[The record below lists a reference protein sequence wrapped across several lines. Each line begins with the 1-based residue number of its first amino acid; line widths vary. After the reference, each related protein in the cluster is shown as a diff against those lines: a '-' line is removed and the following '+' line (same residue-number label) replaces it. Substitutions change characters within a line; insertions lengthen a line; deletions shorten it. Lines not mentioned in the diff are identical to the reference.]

1 MPAKNK
7 KQREREEESLKIIRK
22 AALLLALVLLLS
34 TAALAASVTTAS
46 ETIGGAAAQVV
57 YVTPGANTEI
67 RAVIAN
73 GQLGTAAKAE
83 SVIAGE
89 GKRIVA
95 AVNGNFYNCWY
106 DRNKPLSVMENNYP
120 RIYGAI
126 VTDGKMLNSGASVAL
141 GIAADGSMK
150 IARATIKG
158 TMTFGR
164 QKLVAWCVNTSNSDP
179 QACYILT
186 DELALG
192 VDIPASS
199 EIVIVRDGKV
209 ESVQS
214 GSMGFRTPAGTVAMV
229 LNSGCYACGSARTGM
244 RAEYGFCVTDGD
256 QDMENMKNIIGGTG
270 MIVEN
275 GVSAV
280 DNNPNVTADDQDPD
294 TVSVRSF
301 AAITAD
307 GRLMLATV
315 TSSYRAIAQSLVQMG
330 VQDAMTLDGGASSML
345 YANGKTLYPAG
356 REMASILAVLDDAG
370 DAAPAA
376 QPAGGSVS
384 SWAQADVEQAAQLGI
399 LPQSLQSAYQTAIT
413 RGEFCRLLS
422 GYLAAR
428 SGVSA
433 AEFCEN
439 RGIDPASVSF
449 SDTADADV
457 RLIAA
462 TGVVTGYPDGTFRT
476 DAAIARQD
484 AAIMLKRLAGLFD
497 VQAAGN
503 GQSFTD
509 AAQISDY
516 AKDGVSFAT
525 AIGLMNGHA
534 NGSFAP
540 RAQITREQAVITVMN
555 AWRKLG

>member
-1 MPAKNK
+1 M
-7 KQREREEESLKIIRK
+7 KIIRK

-34 TAALAASVTTAS
+34 TAALAASVTTTS

-73 GQLGTAAKAE
+73 GQLGTTAKAE

-158 TMTFGR
+158 TMTFGG

-256 QDMENMKNIIGGTG
+256 RDMENMKNIIGGTG

-280 DNNPNVTADDQDPD
+280 DNNPNVIADDQDPD

-462 TGVVTGYPDGTFRT
+462 TGVVTGYPDGTFRP
-476 DAAIARQD
+476 
-484 AAIMLKRLAGLFD
+484 
-497 VQAAGN
+497 
-503 GQSFTD
+503 D
-509 AAQISDY
+509 AAQISEY
-516 AKDGVSFAT
+516 AKDGVSFA
-525 AIGLMNGHA
+525 AALGLMNGHA

>member
-1 MPAKNK
+1 M
-7 KQREREEESLKIIRK
+7 KIIQK

-34 TAALAASVTTAS
+34 TAAFAAAITTTT
-46 ETIGGAAAQVV
+46 ETIGGATAQVV
-57 YVTPGANTEI
+57 YVTPSANTEI
-67 RAVIAN
+67 RAIIAN
-73 GQLGTAAKAE
+73 GQLGTTAE
-83 SVIAGE
+83 AEAVIARE
-89 GKRIVA
+89 GKKIVA
-95 AVNGNFYNCWY
+95 AINGNFYNCWY

-141 GIAADGSMK
+141 GIASDGSMK

-158 TMTFGR
+158 TLTLGR
-164 QKLVAWCVNTSNSDP
+164 TRIVAWCVNTSNSDP

-192 VDIPASS
+192 VDIPESS
-199 EIVIVRDGKV
+199 EIVIVRDGTV
-209 ESVQS
+209 EDVQS
-214 GSMGFRTPAGTVAMV
+214 GCANFRTPSGAVAMV
-229 LNSGCYACGSARTGM
+229 LNSGCYVRGMARVGM
-244 RAEYGFCVTDGD
+244 RAEYGFCVTD
-256 QDMENMKNIIGGTG
+256 
-270 MIVEN
+270 
-275 GVSAV
+275 
-280 DNNPNVTADDQDPD
+280 PNVTADDQDPD
-294 TVSVRSF
+294 TASVRSF

-345 YANGKTLYPAG
+345 YANGRTLYPAG

-370 DAAPAA
+370 DDVPAA
-376 QPAGGSVS
+376 KPAQSSVS

-399 LPQSLQSAYQTAIT
+399 LPQSLQSGYQTAIT

-433 AEFCEN
+433 AEFCRN
-439 RGIDPASVSF
+439 RGIDPASASF
-449 SDTADADV
+449 SDTADADI

-462 TGVVTGYPDGTFRT
+462 TGVVTGYPDGTFRP

-497 VQAAGN
+497 VQAAGS
-503 GQSFTD
+503 GQTFTD

-540 RAQITREQAVITVMN
+540 RAQITREQAVVTVMN

>member
-1 MPAKNK
+1 M
-7 KQREREEESLKIIRK
+7 KIIRK
-22 AALLLALVLLLS
+22 TALLLVLVLLLS
-34 TAALAASVTTAS
+34 MAALAANVTTATES
-46 ETIGGAAAQVV
+46 IGGAAAKVV
-57 YVTPGANTEI
+57 YVTPSANTEI
-67 RAVIAN
+67 RAIIAN
-73 GQLGTAAKAE
+73 GQLGTTAE
-83 SVIAGE
+83 AEAVIARE
-89 GKRIVA
+89 GKKIVA
-95 AVNGNFYNCWY
+95 AINGNFYNCWY

-141 GIAADGSMK
+141 GIASDGSMK

-158 TMTFGR
+158 TMEIGER
-164 QKLVAWCVNTSNSDP
+164 RVVAWHVNTANGDP

-192 VDIPASS
+192 VDVPESS

-209 ESVQS
+209 KEVRS
-214 GSMGFRTPAGTVAMV
+214 GCADFHTPSGTVALV
-229 LNSGCYACGSARTGM
+229 LNSKCYVRGIASVGM
-244 RAEYGFCVTDGD
+244 SAEYGFCVTDGD
-256 QDMENMKNIIGGTG
+256 RDMENMKNIIGGTG

-280 DNNPNVTADDQDPD
+280 DNNPTVTADDQDPD
-294 TVSVRSF
+294 LVSVRSF

-315 TSSYRAIAQSLVQMG
+315 KSSYRAIAQSLVQMG

-345 YANGKTLYPAG
+345 YANGKTLYAAG

-370 DAAPAA
+370 TE
-376 QPAGGSVS
+376 PAGNSVS
-384 SWAQADVEQAAQLGI
+384 AWAQADVDPAVQLSI
-399 LPQSLQSAYQTAIT
+399 LPQSLQSGYQTAIT

-428 SGVSA
+428 SGAST
-433 AEFCEN
+433 AEFCKK
-439 RGIDPASVSF
+439 RGIDTASVSF
-449 SDTADADV
+449 SDTADEDI

-462 TGVVTGYPDGTFRT
+462 TGIVLGYPDGTFRP

-497 VQAAGN
+497 VQSAEN

-516 AKDGVSFAT
+516 AKDGVSFAA

-540 RAQITREQAVITVMN
+540 RAQITREQAVVTIMN